1 MCLARLLTKLSK
13 EETFVEDDWNDVI
26 SLALTACQW
35 LVENSRIEITQ
46 ETSQVH
52 VQPKASK
59 KRNKTKE

>member
-13 EETFVEDDWNDVI
+13 DETFDEEDWNDVV
-26 SLALTACQW
+26 SLAFTACQW

-52 VQPKASK
+52 IQPKTSK
-59 KRNKTKE
+59 KRSKTKE